1 MCISILMVIVIC
13 ICHKQF
19 YSVYSGSE
27 NAVMPRPAFY
37 AGRGR
42 FLSESKHE
50 REQALTILI
59 GDALFE
65 LALLQSFRISAA
77 LLGREI
83 GCF

>member
-42 FLSESKHE
+42 FLSEAKHE